1 MLEFVSSFFSSINM
15 SNYFKSKNERLKMNK
30 DRLKNIVLP
39 GIVFFIIVAVWSTIA
54 QNVQNFPTPA
64 DTFVHAFGGTDS
76 NGDEIT
82 GVLTDPFYVAN
93 EDDKGIFWQILNS
106 LERVFS
112 GFILA
117 IIVGVPVG
125 LAIGMSKNFQIAL
138 DPYIQIFKP
147 VSPLAWLP
155 LLLFVFQDINATA
168 ISTIFVTS
176 IWPII
181 INTSLGVKSVSE
193 DYMNV
198 AKVLQFTPMEKIRK
212 IILPVAVPYIF
223 TGMRLSLG
231 IAWLVIVA
239 AEMLTGGIG
248 IGFWIWDEYNNLN
261 YFNIII
267 GIIIVGLVGFLLDII
282 MGKIA
287 DYFDYRKRV

>member
-1 MLEFVSSFFSSINM
+1 MKET
-15 SNYFKSKNERLKMNK
+15 LKK
-30 DRLKNIVLP
+30 IFLP
-39 GIVFFIIVAVWSTIA
+39 LLILAIMIQIWSGVAQMVEGFPSPTTTYIAAVGGEAEDGEEYEGVFA
-54 QNVQNFPTPA
+54 
-64 DTFVHAFGGTDS
+64 
-76 NGDEIT
+76 
-82 GVLTDPFYVAN
+82 DPFYVEN
-93 EDDKGIFWQILNS
+93 QDDKGIFWQIMES
-106 LERVFS
+106 LKRVFA
-112 GFILA
+112 GFALA

-125 LAIGMSKNFQIAL
+125 LMIGMSKNAQYAF
-138 DPYIQIFKP
+138 DPFIQILKP

-155 LLLFVFQDINATA
+155 LLLFVFRDINMTA

-181 INTSLGVKSVSE
+181 INTALGVKSVNN

-198 AKVLQFTPMEKIRK
+198 AKVLQFSPIEKITK
-212 IILPVAVPYIF
+212 IILPVAIPYIF

-248 IGFWIWDEYNNLN
+248 IGFWIWDEYNNLA
-261 YFNIII
+261 YPNIIL
-267 GIIIVGLVGFLLDII
+267 GIITVGIVGFILDLM

-287 DYFDYRKRV
+287 DFFDYRKKGRA

>member
-1 MLEFVSSFFSSINM
+1 
-15 SNYFKSKNERLKMNK
+15 MNSELAK
-30 DRLKNIVLP
+30 KIVLP
-39 GIVFFIIVAVWSTIA
+39 LLVFIVILGIWSEIA
-54 QNVQNFPTPA
+54 HKIEDFPSPKDVYIA
-64 DTFVHAFGGTDS
+64 SFGGVNAD
-76 NGDEIT
+76 GEEIK

-93 EDDKGIFWQILNS
+93 EDDKGIFWQITNS
-106 LERVFS
+106 LERVFA

-117 IIVGVPVG
+117 AIVGIPLG
-125 LAIGMSKNFQIAL
+125 IFIGMSQNAFYAF
-138 DPYIQIFKP
+138 DPFIQILKP

-155 LLLFVFQDINATA
+155 LLLYIFQDINMTA

-193 DYMNV
+193 DYLNV
-198 AKVLQFTPMEKIRK
+198 AKVLRFTPLENVFK

-223 TGMRLSLG
+223 TGLRLSLG

-261 YFNIII
+261 YPNIII
-267 GIIIVGLVGFLLDII
+267 GIILVGIVGYILDVI

-287 DYFDYRKRV
+287 DFFDYRKRGAA

>member
-1 MLEFVSSFFSSINM
+1 MKKES
-15 SNYFKSKNERLKMNK
+15 YKK
-30 DRLKNIVLP
+30 IVLP
-39 GIVFFIIVAVWSTIA
+39 LIVFFIIVGIWSSIA
-54 QNVQNFPTPA
+54 QNVNNFPTPM
-64 DTFVHAFGGTDS
+64 DTFTHAFGGTTSD
-76 NGDEIT
+76 GEEII
-82 GVLTDPFYVAN
+82 GVLSDPFYVEN
-93 EDDKGIFWQILNS
+93 EDDKGVFWQIVNS
-106 LERVFS
+106 LQRVFS
-112 GFILA
+112 GFFLA
-117 IIVGVPVG
+117 VIIGVPVG
-125 LAIGMSKNFQIAL
+125 LAIGMSKNFQLAL
-138 DPYIQIFKP
+138 EPYIQIFKP

-155 LLLFVFQDINATA
+155 LLLFVFQDINTTA

-181 INTSLGVKSVSE
+181 INTALGVKSVNE
-193 DYMNV
+193 DYLNV
-198 AKVLQFTPMEKIRK
+198 AKVLRFTPLEKVRK

-261 YFNIII
+261 YYNIII
-267 GIIIVGLVGFLLDII
+267 GIILVGLVGYILDVI

-287 DYFDYRKRV
+287 DYFDYRKRA

>member
-1 MLEFVSSFFSSINM
+1 MNKETYKKILLPFVVLLVLIQVWSSIA
-15 SNYFKSKNERLKMNK
+15 SFVE
-30 DRLKNIVLP
+30 D
-39 GIVFFIIVAVWSTIA
+39 
-54 QNVQNFPTPA
+54 FPTPS
-64 DTFVHAFGGTDS
+64 DTYVYAFGGETAD
-76 NGDEIT
+76 GDEID
-82 GVLTDPFYVAN
+82 GVLADPFYIEN
-93 EDDKGIFWQILNS
+93 QDDKGIFWQILAS
-106 LERVFS
+106 LERVFA
-112 GFILA
+112 GFTLA

-125 LAIGMSKNFQIAL
+125 LVVGMSKSFQYAFE
-138 DPYIQIFKP
+138 PFIQIFKP

-155 LLLFVFQDINATA
+155 LLLFVFQDINTTA

-181 INTSLGVKSVSE
+181 INTALGVKSVNE
-193 DYMNV
+193 DYLNV
-198 AKVLQFTPMEKIRK
+198 AKVLQFSPIEKITK

-248 IGFWIWDEYNNLN
+248 IGFWIWDEYNNLS
-261 YFNIII
+261 YHNIII
-267 GIIIVGLVGFLLDII
+267 GIIIVGVIGFILDVI

-287 DYFDYRKRV
+287 DYFDYRKKM

>member
-1 MLEFVSSFFSSINM
+1 MKKEN
-15 SNYFKSKNERLKMNK
+15 LKK
-30 DRLKNIVLP
+30 IILP
-39 GIVFFIIVAVWSTIA
+39 LIVFAVIVQIWSTIA
-54 QNVQNFPTPA
+54 NFVPGFPTPY
-64 DTFVHAFGGTDS
+64 DTYVYAFGG
-76 NGDEIT
+76 IT
-82 GVLTDPFYVAN
+82 NDGEELIGVLSDPFYIVN
-93 EDDKGIFWQILNS
+93 EDDKGIFWQIVES
-106 LERVFS
+106 LKRVFS
-112 GFILA
+112 GFA
-117 IIVGVPVG
+117 IAVLIGVPVG
-125 LAIGMSKNFQIAL
+125 LMIGMSKSIQYAL
-138 DPYIQIFKP
+138 DPFIQIFKP

-155 LLLFVFQDINATA
+155 LLLFVFKDINSTA

-193 DYMNV
+193 DYLNV
-198 AKVLQFTPMEKIRK
+198 AKVLRFNPIEKITK
-212 IILPVAVPYIF
+212 IILPVAIPYIF

-248 IGFWIWDEYNNLN
+248 IGFWIWDEYNNLS
-261 YFNIII
+261 YHNIII
-267 GIIIVGLVGFLLDII
+267 GILLVGIIGFILDIL